1 MSDEKNPSKIAEQLS
16 QLITSSEDPF
26 LLVSGDGSILWAND
40 ASAKLARLAD
50 VVRQQMPRAV
60 LETPGSRWRG
70 EVAIEDGDASA
81 TFDVQVICGEST
93 LAIHARDI
101 TASVR
106 FQQQLAHLASHD
118 PLTDLPNRTQL
129 LRRLADAIE
138 RARDRDAALAVLYID
153 IDDLKK
159 VNDTAGHDLGDE
171 LIAAVGRRL
180 VAAVRP
186 DDVVARIGGD
196 EFAIVNEGVESEA
209 SARTLAE
216 RVRRAVSGPV
226 DLPGIEM
233 DLSVSIGVVIYRGA
247 QGIRSDDV
255 EPDSTWP
262 DGIGRLRETANSLL
276 RDADKAMY
284 SAKSRGKS
292 RCELYTE
299 DMRIAE
305 KERSRLVEDLRRA
318 IDLDQLFL
326 EFQPIVS
333 PHSRQVVAAEAL
345 VRWMHPLLGVL
356 APTAFIGLAEDS
368 GASIALGTWIMH
380 RAARALR
387 NWIDQGRV
395 DGRFAMHVNVSRLQ
409 VLDPDFADTVS
420 EAIGDAGLRPAQFVL
435 EFNEEILFGDDGQA
449 ARSLQSLRRLGIRV
463 SIDDFGAGTSS
474 LTGLRTC
481 PVDFVKLDG
490 TLVRGLGEG
499 DRDEPVVRTV
509 IQLAHGIDASVIAE
523 SVTTSVQMERL
534 VALGCD
540 LVQGFHI
547 GRPRPEADFA
557 AGTATVFSA

>member
-1 MSDEKNPSKIAEQLS
+1 MSNENDLSKTADQIS
-16 QLITSSEDPF
+16 QLISSSEDPF
-26 LLVSGDGSILWAND
+26 LLVSGDGATLWANE
-40 ASAKLARLAD
+40 ASAKFSRLAD

-70 EVAIEDGDASA
+70 EVEIEGGESSA

-106 FQQQLAHLASHD
+106 LQQQLAHLASHD

-171 LIAAVGRRL
+171 LIAAVGRCL

-196 EFAIVNEGVESEA
+196 EFAIVSEGVESEE
-209 SARTLAE
+209 SARALAE

-226 DLPGIEM
+226 DLPGIEVP
-233 DLSVSIGVVIYRGA
+233 LSVSIGVVIYRGA
-247 QGIRSDDV
+247 QGTRSDDIT
-255 EPDSTWP
+255 PDSTWP
-262 DGIGRLRETANSLL
+262 DGVGRLRETANSLL

-305 KERSRLVEDLRRA
+305 RERSRLVEDLRRA
-318 IDLDQLFL
+318 IELDQLFL
-326 EFQPIVS
+326 EYQPIVS

-345 VRWMHPLLGVL
+345 VRWRHPLLGVL

-368 GASIALGTWIMH
+368 GASIALGNWIM
-380 RAARALR
+380 RCAARALR
-387 NWIDQGRV
+387 SWIDQGRV

-420 EAIGDAGLRPAQFVL
+420 KAVGDAGLRPAQFVL

-449 ARSLQSLRRLGIRV
+449 ARSLQSLRRQGIRV

-557 AGTATVFSA
+557 AGTATVFPA

>member
-1 MSDEKNPSKIAEQLS
+1 MSDEKDLSKTADQLS
-16 QLITSSEDPF
+16 ELIASSEDPF
-26 LLVSGDGSILWAND
+26 LLVARDGSVLWANN
-40 ASAKLARLAD
+40 ASSNLSRLAD
-50 VVRQQMPRAV
+50 VVRQQMPRTM

-70 EVAIEDGDASA
+70 EVAIEDGSASA
-81 TFDVQVICGEST
+81 TFDVQVICGDST

-106 FQQQLAHLASHD
+106 LQQQLAHLASHD
-118 PLTDLPNRTQL
+118 PLTDLPNRAQL

-159 VNDTAGHDLGDE
+159 INDNAGHDLGDE

-196 EFAIVNEGVESEA
+196 EFAIVSEGVENEE
-209 SARTLAE
+209 SARVLAE
-216 RVRRAVSGPV
+216 RVRRTVSGPV
-226 DLPGIEM
+226 DLPGIDM

-247 QGIRSDDV
+247 QGTRSDDIT
-255 EPDSTWP
+255 PDSAWP

-299 DMRIAE
+299 DMRVAE
-305 KERSRLVEDLRRA
+305 RERSRLVDDLHRV
-318 IDLDQLFL
+318 IELDQLFL
-326 EFQPIVS
+326 EYQPIVS
-333 PHSRQVVAAEAL
+333 PHSRHVVAAEAL
-345 VRWMHPLLGVL
+345 VRWRHPLLGVL

-368 GASIALGTWIMH
+368 GASIALGDWILR
-380 RAARALR
+380 RAARGLR
-387 NWIDQGRV
+387 TWIDQGRV

-409 VLDPDFADTVS
+409 VLDRDFAETVLN
-420 EAIGDAGLRPAQFVL
+420 AIGDAGLRPAQFVL
-435 EFNEEILFGDDGQA
+435 EFNEEILFGDDGRA
-449 ARSLQSLRRLGIRV
+449 ARSLQSLRRRGVRV

-499 DRDEPVVRTV
+499 DRDEPVVRSV
-509 IQLAHGIDASVIAE
+509 IQLAHGMDASVIAE
-523 SVTTSVQMERL
+523 SVTTSVQLERL